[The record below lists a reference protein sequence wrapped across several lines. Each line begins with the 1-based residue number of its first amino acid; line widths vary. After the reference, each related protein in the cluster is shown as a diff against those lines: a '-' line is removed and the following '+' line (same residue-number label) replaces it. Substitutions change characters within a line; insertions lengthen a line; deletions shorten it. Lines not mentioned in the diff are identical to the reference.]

1 MSKGLIYLKYTDFFR
16 QELPQGK
23 YEVVNKLQGLSVV
36 LFYSKKCQFCAPV
49 IEVFKNLT
57 GKIMGVNF
65 AIANITA
72 DNMAINKIFMGSV
85 TPIQHVPYIVVYMDG
100 KFYLEYR
107 GPRDVPSILRASA
120 EIEQKIKQGKDFNQG
135 QVCTT
140 SKNGVQGYCV
150 EGYEEDE
157 DVCFSYDEVF
167 GSGKVCDSRTGKCY
181 FTYDEAYGK

>member
-85 TPIQHVPYIVVYMDG
+85 TPIQHVPYIVVYMMVN
-100 KFYLEYR
+100 F
-107 GPRDVPSILRASA
+107 I
-120 EIEQKIKQGKDFNQG
+120 
-135 QVCTT
+135 
-140 SKNGVQGYCV
+140 
-150 EGYEEDE
+150 
-157 DVCFSYDEVF
+157 
-167 GSGKVCDSRTGKCY
+167 
-181 FTYDEAYGK
+181 